1 MNRNARKGRP
11 TRAELGKI
19 IGARRNGHL
28 THADLTELLANGV
41 DFSDLDN
48 DVLWLG
54 IPATAWG
61 IGLLIG
67 GALVAM
73 GLFIYLAL

>member
-1 MNRNARKGRP
+1 MNYNTRKGRP

-19 IGARRNGHL
+19 IGKRRNGYL

-48 DVLWLG
+48 EAMWLG

-67 GALVAM
+67 GSLIAM
-73 GLFIYLAL
+73 GLVVFLIL